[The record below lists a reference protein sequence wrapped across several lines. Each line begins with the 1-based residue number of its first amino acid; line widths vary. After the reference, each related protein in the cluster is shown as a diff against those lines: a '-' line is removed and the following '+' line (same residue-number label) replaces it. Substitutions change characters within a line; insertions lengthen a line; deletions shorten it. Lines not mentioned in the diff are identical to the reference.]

1 MSSSI
6 ELAVSLIA
14 LLFSLAYGIR
24 KKNKTVIN
32 IDKVL
37 LGEVTGATEVDILE
51 RPTTVNSATVKGN
64 TVTAALPAF
73 GITTVKIS
81 LNR

>member
-24 KKNKTVIN
+24 KKNKTVIV
-32 IDKVL
+32 IAAVL
-37 LGEVTGATEVDILE
+37 LLIIVGVIGSLFFTLE
-51 RPTTVNSATVKGN
+51 TVS
-64 TVTAALPAF
+64 
-73 GITTVKIS
+73 
-81 LNR
+81 